1 MVSNRCKMVVREE
14 LKKLGLHF
22 IFMEFGEIEVM
33 ESISDEKTELL
44 KIELCKSGLELLSD
58 KTAILIDSIINTL
71 IEIIYKPGDN
81 LKINYSKYLSDKY
94 NLDFRSLA
102 SFFKE
107 VQGIK
112 IEKYIMNLKI
122 ERIKELIIYED
133 MDILEIAQKLNFSNV
148 ANLHLQFKKATGFS
162 PYNFKQMK
170 IKRQGILKD
179 V

>member
-1 MVSNRCKMVVREE
+1 MVVRDE

-33 ESISDEKTELL
+33 ESISEEKSEML
-44 KIELCKSGLELLSD
+44 KIELRKSGLELLND

-81 LKINYSKYLSDKY
+81 LKNNYSKFLSEKY
-94 NLDFRSLA
+94 NLDYKSIS
-102 SFFKE
+102 SFFLE

-112 IEKYIMNLKI
+112 IEKFIMNLKI

-133 MDILEIAQKLNFSNV
+133 LDILEIAQRLNFSNV

-162 PYNFKQMK
+162 PYHFKQMK
-170 IKRQGILKD
+170 IKRRGVIKD